1 MRNFKSELAELTAAL
16 RTLRFW
22 WVLGLVAVGCLLF
35 STVIHGILIPQNFY
49 SAGITGLA
57 LLLHDFL
64 GGKLSIS
71 EIYLLLNIPIFVV
84 GYREFALKFLVAS
97 LLGMAIFATM
107 LELMQGIVIPT
118 KDPLLAAILGGVLS
132 GGGTGLYLRFGGS
145 VGGLDIVGSVLKK
158 RFALP
163 IGVTFNFVNFM
174 VLATNALLYE
184 LDYALYTGIF
194 IFVFSW
200 TMQRVITGFS
210 QRRSVFIISDHPE
223 EVLENVI
230 RPLDRGATYF
240 LATGTF
246 RNEPKRVI
254 YTVINLFELGRLKA
268 ALAETDPEA
277 FVAVQSTEEVIGSR
291 FLTWEDEG
299 FRPERS
305 QPHSSAQIEV

>member
-97 LLGMAIFATM
+97 LLGMAIFATT

-118 KDPLLAAILGGVLS
+118 KDPLLAAILG
-132 GGGTGLYLRFGGS
+132 
-145 VGGLDIVGSVLKK
+145 
-158 RFALP
+158 
-163 IGVTFNFVNFM
+163 
-174 VLATNALLYE
+174 
-184 LDYALYTGIF
+184 
-194 IFVFSW
+194 
-200 TMQRVITGFS
+200 
-210 QRRSVFIISDHPE
+210 
-223 EVLENVI
+223 
-230 RPLDRGATYF
+230 
-240 LATGTF
+240 
-246 RNEPKRVI
+246 
-254 YTVINLFELGRLKA
+254 
-268 ALAETDPEA
+268 
-277 FVAVQSTEEVIGSR
+277 
-291 FLTWEDEG
+291 
-299 FRPERS
+299 
-305 QPHSSAQIEV
+305 

>member
-1 MRNFKSELAELTAAL
+1 MRNFKSELAELTTAL
-16 RTLRFW
+16 QTLRFW
-22 WVLGLVAVGCLLF
+22 WVLGLVVVGSLLF
-35 STVIHGILIPQNFY
+35 SAVIHGILIPHNFY
-49 SAGITGLA
+49 SAGITGLS

-64 GGKLSIS
+64 GGKPPIS
-71 EIYLLLNIPIFVV
+71 VIYLLVNIPIFVV
-84 GYREFALKFLVAS
+84 GYREFNLKFLLSS
-97 LLGMAIFATM
+97 LLGMGIFTVT
-107 LELMQGIVIPT
+107 LELTQGVVIPT
-118 KDPLLAAILGGVLS
+118 KEPLLAAILGGVLS
-132 GGGTGLYLRFGGS
+132 GGGTGLYLRFGGT
-145 VGGLDIVGSVLKK
+145 VGGLDIVGTVLKK

-163 IGVTFNFVNFM
+163 IGVTFNCVNFT

-240 LATGTF
+240 QATGTF

-254 YTVINLFELGRLKA
+254 YTVINLLELGRLKA
-268 ALAETDPEA
+268 ALVETDPDA

-299 FRPERS
+299 FRPPPPRTAA
-305 QPHSSAQIEV
+305 PAQD